1 MKKPKNQADTIQELE
16 QKAKHNTT
24 KHMKHKRMGGS
35 QLKPNPEVT
44 VAVFGGMF
52 AFLRGTV

>member
-1 MKKPKNQADTIQELE
+1 MKY
-16 QKAKHNTT
+16 
-24 KHMKHKRMGGS
+24 KRMGGS

-52 AFLRGTV
+52 AFYGGPFKGGQKAPECLLGKD